1 MMQMPMDVSYR
12 DVMRTV
18 ALDRL
23 IRTQAGKLER
33 VCDHI
38 VSAHLAIERPQRH
51 QRSGSPFRVRLD
63 VRVPPGHEVVVTR
76 EPGEGDL
83 HDPLTTVVRT
93 VFSRAERRLRSLVEE
108 QHGEVKRHRVE

>member
-1 MMQMPMDVSYR
+1 MMEMPMDVTYR
-12 DVMRTV
+12 EVTRTD
-18 ALDRL
+18 ALDRV
-23 IRTQAGKLER
+23 IRRQADKLER

-83 HDPLTTVVRT
+83 HDPLPAVVRT
-93 VFSRAERRLRSLVEE
+93 VFGRAERRLRSLVAE
-108 QHGEVKRHRVE
+108 QRGEVKRHPAQ